1 MGNNGLDTTY
11 KQAIAV
17 IEGSTEFTKTQRV
30 GGSDFLLGPGRLLE
44 WPGFAGEVKGLV

>member
-1 MGNNGLDTTY
+1 MPVDRLPDLVNEECY
-11 KQAIAV
+11 R
-17 IEGSTEFTKTQRV
+17 TQRV